1 MFRFFDMLKGF
12 HFKRGG
18 SSTEKLENPNVK
30 TTSLILV
37 PPYPPESEEFLIIWD
52 GVLGCKIWS
61 YQPQS

>member
-30 TTSLILV
+30 TTSLIMP
-37 PPYPPESEEFLIIWD
+37 PPYPPES
-52 GVLGCKIWS
+52 
-61 YQPQS
+61 